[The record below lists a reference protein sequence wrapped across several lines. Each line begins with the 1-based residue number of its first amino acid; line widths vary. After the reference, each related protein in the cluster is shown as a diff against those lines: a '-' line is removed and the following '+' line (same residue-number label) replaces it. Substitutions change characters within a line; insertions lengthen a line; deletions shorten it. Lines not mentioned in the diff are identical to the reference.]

1 VSLFPLAASR
11 KPLRRRRR
19 SSSFRSKIR
28 AGDMPPK
35 ELPGF
40 YYDPGKNRY
49 FPIRGPIPGAATR
62 RPPPPA
68 PPTPPPAATEGCS
81 RKRARRPELL
91 SAREMYGGGVIFS
104 NKATRSTFKQQC
116 HYLQASQ
123 PMIWK
128 YQATTLV
135 ADKALEQLNTMV
147 QTPQGL
153 RESRMLLTGSMNGS
167 IRLYGLGSA
176 LNNFGNE
183 IEFLPQPAWTPV
195 GKHKSAALP
204 SVWSSEAPFSN
215 FSSGITCI
223 KKVGRHA
230 SDAPNTNVQQALYPK
245 FAAASIL
252 YIVIAAVIAHN
263 FLFVFSWSLG
273 PLTL

>member
-1 VSLFPLAASR
+1 
-11 KPLRRRRR
+11 
-19 SSSFRSKIR
+19 
-28 AGDMPPK
+28 M
-35 ELPGF
+35 
-40 YYDPGKNRY
+40 
-49 FPIRGPIPGAATR
+49 
-62 RPPPPA
+62 
-68 PPTPPPAATEGCS
+68 
-81 RKRARRPELL
+81 
-91 SAREMYGGGVIFS
+91 
-104 NKATRSTFKQQC
+104 
-116 HYLQASQ
+116 
-123 PMIWK
+123 
-128 YQATTLV
+128 
-135 ADKALEQLNTMV
+135 
-147 QTPQGL
+147 
-153 RESRMLLTGSMNGS
+153 
-167 IRLYGLGSA
+167 
-176 LNNFGNE
+176 
-183 IEFLPQPAWTPV
+183 